1 MELQQISALLVPDT
15 YPEKTKSVRHLQTH
29 ISHIFITDRFVYKFK
44 KPVDFGFLDFTTL
57 ENRHFYCQEELRLNR
72 RLSPDIYLDLV
83 ALRRDKNGNICFG
96 GTGEIIEYAV
106 KMLRLPEERMMS
118 RLLDQNA
125 VTQEEIRAVAE
136 RVAAFHA
143 VADTDERIS
152 SYGMPE
158 QIRANWEENLA
169 QTRQFIGRTITE
181 AAHGQISKLV
191 LALLESDESVLCQ
204 RVQDGFVRE
213 CDGDLHSGNI
223 CLDQQVHIFDCIEF
237 NERFR
242 CSDTAADV
250 AFLAMDIE
258 SHGNKRL
265 AEQFVAE
272 YQAITKDS
280 GLRKVLPLY
289 LANRAFIR
297 GKVESLQLDDQQIPV
312 DERSMAALRAGRF
325 FRLARG
331 YLLRAQLPVCMFMT
345 CAPTGCGKSSL
356 AEELSF
362 QLGLAHISSDRLR
375 KQLAGVAPDRHDADI
390 YTKEWNRA
398 TYNGMAELAGKEL
411 SMGNSVIVDATFG
424 RKADRAVFENL
435 AARFGAQVFIMQLDC
450 RAELVRER
458 LLARAAGGKSESDG
472 TWQVYQQQM
481 KGFELPVAGEGQ
493 VIKVDAALELQA
505 MVEQIL
511 AGIGLN

>member
-1 MELQQISALLVPDT
+1 MDHKQLEKMLQPET
-15 YPEKTKSVRHLQTH
+15 YPEHTSSVSLIQTH
-29 ISHIFITDRFVYKFK
+29 VSYLFLTDSHVYKLK

-57 ENRHFYCQEELRLNR
+57 EKRHFYCQEELRLNR
-72 RLSPDIYLDLV
+72 RLSPDIYLELV
-83 ALRRDKNGNICFG
+83 ALRLDEKGAICFG

-106 KMLRLPEERMMS
+106 KMLRLPEDRMMS
-118 RLLDQNA
+118 RLLDQDA
-125 VTQEEIRAVAE
+125 VTREEIRAVAE

-152 SYGMPE
+152 SYGMPD

-169 QTRQFIGRTITE
+169 QTRQFVGRTITG
-181 AAHGQISKLV
+181 AAHSQISKLV
-191 LALLESDESVLCQ
+191 HAMLERDESVLCQ
-204 RVQDGFVRE
+204 RVDDGFIRE

-223 CLDQQVHIFDCIEF
+223 CLDQQVHIFDSIEF

-250 AFLAMDIE
+250 AFLAMDME
-258 SHGNKRL
+258 NHGKKRL
-265 AEQFVAE
+265 AEQFVAD
-272 YQAITKDS
+272 YLTITKDI
-280 GLRKVLPLY
+280 GLQKVLPLY

-297 GKVESLQLDDQQIPV
+297 GKVESLQLDDQQIPA
-312 DERSMAALRAGRF
+312 DERSMAALRASRF

-356 AEELSF
+356 SGELSF
-362 QLGLAHISSDRLR
+362 QLGLVHISSDRLR

-424 RKADRAVFENL
+424 RKSDRAVFENL
-435 AARFGAQVFIMQLDC
+435 AARFGAQVFILQLDC
-450 RAELVRER
+450 SAELARER
-458 LLARAAGGKSESDG
+458 LLARAAGGGSESDG
-472 TWQVYQQQM
+472 TWQVYQQQI
-481 KGFELPVAGEGQ
+481 KGFELPAAGEGQ
-493 VIKVDAALELQA
+493 VIKVAAALELQA
-505 MVEQIL
+505 MVELVL
-511 AGIGLN
+511 AGAGLN